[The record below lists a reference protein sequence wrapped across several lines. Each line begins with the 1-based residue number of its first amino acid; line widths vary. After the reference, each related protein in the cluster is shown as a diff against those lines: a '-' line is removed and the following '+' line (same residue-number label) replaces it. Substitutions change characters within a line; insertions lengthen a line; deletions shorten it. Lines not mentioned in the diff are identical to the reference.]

1 MLSSPQSGEYTMTQF
16 FQKKIAVITGAS
28 SGIGLGIAQEL
39 SALGATVIITGRDKN
54 KLEMAVNTLGP
65 DACQFQVDVS
75 SLTELNA
82 FYEQIHSRFGR
93 IDILIANAGMGEI
106 EPLGQITP
114 EKFDLQFTTNVRG
127 ITFTV
132 QKALPLMKPGSSI
145 VITGSTASINPGEGL
160 SVYGGTKA
168 ALRAMVRSWILDI
181 KGAGV
186 RINILSPG
194 PVDTQSLRDFLPEP
208 VDAILQSLR
217 DRSPIGRIGRTEE
230 IAKAV
235 IFLASDDAGYING
248 AEIFADGGASQI

>member
-1 MLSSPQSGEYTMTQF
+1 MTHAF
-16 FQKKIAVITGAS
+16 KNKIAVVTGAS

-39 SALGATVIITGRDKN
+39 AAQGATVIITGRDNN
-54 KLEMAVNTLGP
+54 KLQSALSTLGP
-65 DACQFQVDVS
+65 DASQYPVDVS
-75 SLTELNA
+75 SLSELDA
-82 FYEQIHSRFGR
+82 FYEQIRSRFGR
-93 IDILIANAGMGEI
+93 IDVLIANAGMGEI

-114 EKFDLQFTTNVRG
+114 EKFDHQFTTNVRG

-132 QKALPLMKPGSSI
+132 QKALALMPPGSSI
-145 VITGSTASINPGEGL
+145 VITGSTASINPGEGM

-181 KGAGV
+181 KGSGV

-194 PVDTQSLRDFLPEP
+194 PVDTQSLREFLPEP

-217 DRSPIGRIGRTEE
+217 DRSPIGRIGRTDE

-235 IFLASDDAGYING
+235 TFLASDHAGYING

>member
-1 MLSSPQSGEYTMTQF
+1 M
-16 FQKKIAVITGAS
+16 
-28 SGIGLGIAQEL
+28 
-39 SALGATVIITGRDKN
+39 
-54 KLEMAVNTLGP
+54 
-65 DACQFQVDVS
+65 DVS
-75 SLTELNA
+75 SLSELDN
-82 FYEQIHSRFGR
+82 FYKQILSRFGR
-93 IDILIANAGMGEI
+93 IDILIANAGMGEF

-114 EKFDLQFTTNVRG
+114 EKFDCQFTTNVRG
-127 ITFTV
+127 VTFTV

-145 VITGSTASINPGEGL
+145 IITGSTASINPGQGL
-160 SVYGGTKA
+160 IVYGGTKA

-194 PVDTQSLRDFLPEP
+194 PVDTQSLHDFLPDP

-217 DRSPIGRIGRTEE
+217 DRSPIGRIGQTEE

-235 IFLASDDAGYING
+235 VFLASDEASYING

>member
-1 MLSSPQSGEYTMTQF
+1 MTQS
-16 FQKKIAVITGAS
+16 FQNKIAVITGAS

-39 SALGATVIITGRDKN
+39 SALGATVIITGRNKN
-54 KLEMAVNTLGP
+54 KLELAVSTLGP
-65 DACQFQVDVS
+65 NACQFQVDVS
-75 SLTELNA
+75 NLTELNT
-82 FYEQIHSRFGR
+82 FYEQIRSRFGR

-181 KGAGV
+181 KGAGI

-217 DRSPIGRIGRTEE
+217 DRSPLGRIGRTEE

-235 IFLASDDAGYING
+235 VFLSSDAAAYING

>member
-1 MLSSPQSGEYTMTQF
+1 MTQS
-16 FQKKIAVITGAS
+16 FQNKIAVITGAS

-39 SALGATVIITGRDKN
+39 SSLGATVIITGRDKN
-54 KLEMAVNTLGP
+54 KLELAVSTLGP
-65 DACQFQVDVS
+65 NACQFQMDVS
-75 SLTELNA
+75 NLTELNT
-82 FYEQIHSRFGR
+82 FYEQIRSRFGR

-181 KGAGV
+181 KGAGI

-217 DRSPIGRIGRTEE
+217 DRSPLGRIGRTEE

-235 IFLASDDAGYING
+235 AFLSSDAAAYING

>member
-1 MLSSPQSGEYTMTQF
+1 MTQSF
-16 FQKKIAVITGAS
+16 HKKIAVVTGAS

-39 SALGATVIITGRDKN
+39 AAHGATVIITGRDQN
-54 KLEMAVNTLGP
+54 KLESALSTLGP
-65 DACQFQVDVS
+65 GASQFQVDVS
-75 SLTELNA
+75 SLASLDE
-82 FYEQIHSRFGR
+82 FYEQILSRFGR
-93 IDILIANAGMGEI
+93 IDILVANAGMGEI
-106 EPLGQITP
+106 EPLGHITP
-114 EKFDLQFTTNVRG
+114 EKFDRQFTTNVRG

-145 VITGSTASINPGEGL
+145 VITGSSASINPGEGL

-181 KGAGV
+181 KGTGV

-208 VDAILQSLR
+208 VDVILQSLC
-217 DRSPIGRIGRTEE
+217 DRSPIGRIGQTKE
-230 IAKAV
+230 IAKAAV
-235 IFLASDDAGYING
+235 FLASEDASYING

>member
-1 MLSSPQSGEYTMTQF
+1 MTHS
-16 FQKKIAVITGAS
+16 FQNKIAVVTGAS
-28 SGIGLGIAQEL
+28 SGIGLGVAQEL
-39 SALGATVIITGRDKN
+39 ATLGATVIITGRDKN
-54 KLEMAVNTLGP
+54 KLESALSTLGP
-65 DACQFQVDVS
+65 DASQFQVDVS
-75 SLTELNA
+75 NLSELDD
-82 FYEQIHSRFGR
+82 FYQQILSRFGR
-93 IDILIANAGMGEI
+93 IDILIANAGMGEF

-114 EKFDLQFTTNVRG
+114 EKFDRQFTTNVRG

-145 VITGSTASINPGEGL
+145 VITGSTASINPGQGL

-194 PVDTQSLRDFLPEP
+194 PVDTQSLHDFLPEP

-217 DRSPIGRIGRTEE
+217 DRSPIGRIGQTDE

-235 IFLASDDAGYING
+235 VFLASDDASYING

>member
-1 MLSSPQSGEYTMTQF
+1 MSHSLQN
-16 FQKKIAVITGAS
+16 KIAVVTGAS

-39 SALGATVIITGRDKN
+39 AASGATVIITGRDKQ
-54 KLEMAVNTLGP
+54 KLESAVSTLGP
-65 DACQFQVDVS
+65 EARKYQVDVS
-75 SLTELNA
+75 SLSGLDD
-82 FYEQIHSRFGR
+82 FYEQIRSQFGR

-208 VDAILQSLR
+208 VDAILQALR
-217 DRSPIGRIGRTEE
+217 DRSPIGRIGRTDE

-235 IFLASDDAGYING
+235 VFLASDNASYING

>member
-1 MLSSPQSGEYTMTQF
+1 MTQSF
-16 FQKKIAVITGAS
+16 HKKIAVVTGAS

-39 SALGATVIITGRDKN
+39 AAHGATVIITGRDQN
-54 KLEMAVNTLGP
+54 KLESALSTLGP
-65 DACQFQVDVS
+65 GASQFQVDVS
-75 SLTELNA
+75 SLASLDE
-82 FYEQIHSRFGR
+82 FYEQILSRFGR

-106 EPLGQITP
+106 EPLGHITP
-114 EKFDLQFTTNVRG
+114 EKFDRQFTTNVRG

-132 QKALPLMKPGSSI
+132 QKALPLMKPGSSV
-145 VITGSTASINPGEGL
+145 VITGSSASINPGEGL

-168 ALRAMVRSWILDI
+168 ALRGMVRSWILDI
-181 KGAGV
+181 KGTGV

-217 DRSPIGRIGRTEE
+217 DRSPIGRIGQTKE
-230 IAKAV
+230 IAKAAV
-235 IFLASDDAGYING
+235 FLASEDASYING

>member
-1 MLSSPQSGEYTMTQF
+1 MTQSF
-16 FQKKIAVITGAS
+16 HKKIAVVTGAS

-39 SALGATVIITGRDKN
+39 AAHGATVIITGRDQN
-54 KLEMAVNTLGP
+54 KLESALSTLGP
-65 DACQFQVDVS
+65 GASQFQVDVS
-75 SLTELNA
+75 SLASLDE
-82 FYEQIHSRFGR
+82 FYEQILSRFGR
-93 IDILIANAGMGEI
+93 IDILVANAGMGEI
-106 EPLGQITP
+106 EPLGHITP
-114 EKFDLQFTTNVRG
+114 EKFDRQFTTNVRG

-145 VITGSTASINPGEGL
+145 VITGSSASINPGEGL

-181 KGAGV
+181 KGTGV

-208 VDAILQSLR
+208 VDSILQSLR
-217 DRSPIGRIGRTEE
+217 DRSPIGRIGQTKE
-230 IAKAV
+230 IAKAAV
-235 IFLASDDAGYING
+235 FLASEDASYING

>member
-1 MLSSPQSGEYTMTQF
+1 MTQS
-16 FQKKIAVITGAS
+16 FQNKIAVITGAS

-54 KLEMAVNTLGP
+54 KLELAVSTLGP
-65 DACQFQVDVS
+65 NACQFRVDVS
-75 SLTELNA
+75 NLTELNT
-82 FYEQIHSRFGR
+82 FYEQIRSRFGR

-181 KGAGV
+181 KGAGI

-217 DRSPIGRIGRTEE
+217 DRSPLGRIGRTEE

-235 IFLASDDAGYING
+235 VFLSSDAAAYING

>member
-1 MLSSPQSGEYTMTQF
+1 MTQSF
-16 FQKKIAVITGAS
+16 HKKIAVVTGAS

-39 SALGATVIITGRDKN
+39 AAQGATVIITGRDQN
-54 KLEMAVNTLGP
+54 KLGAALSTLGSG
-65 DACQFQVDVS
+65 ASQFQVDVS
-75 SLTELNA
+75 SLASLDE
-82 FYEQIHSRFGR
+82 FYEQILSRFGR

-106 EPLGQITP
+106 EPLGHITP
-114 EKFDLQFTTNVRG
+114 EKFDRQFTTNVRG

-145 VITGSTASINPGEGL
+145 VITGSSASINPGEGL

-181 KGAGV
+181 KGTGV

-217 DRSPIGRIGRTEE
+217 DRSPIGRIGQTKE
-230 IAKAV
+230 IAKAAV
-235 IFLASDDAGYING
+235 FLASEDASYING

>member
-1 MLSSPQSGEYTMTQF
+1 MTQF

-82 FYEQIHSRFGR
+82 FYEQIRSRFGR

-145 VITGSTASINPGEGL
+145 VITGSTASINPGEGM
-160 SVYGGTKA
+160 SVYGATKA

>member
-1 MLSSPQSGEYTMTQF
+1 MTQF

-82 FYEQIHSRFGR
+82 FYEQIRSRFGR

-145 VITGSTASINPGEGL
+145 VITGSTASINPGEGM

>member
-1 MLSSPQSGEYTMTQF
+1 MTQS

-54 KLEMAVNTLGP
+54 KLELAVSTLGP
-65 DACQFQVDVS
+65 AAYQFQVDVS

-82 FYEQIHSRFGR
+82 FYEQIRSRFGR

-181 KGAGV
+181 KGAGI

-194 PVDTQSLRDFLPEP
+194 PVDTQSLRDFLPKP

-248 AEIFADGGASQI
+248 AEIFADGGASQT

>member
-1 MLSSPQSGEYTMTQF
+1 MTQF

-39 SALGATVIITGRDKN
+39 SALGSTVIITGRDKN

-145 VITGSTASINPGEGL
+145 VITGSTASINPGEGM

>member
-1 MLSSPQSGEYTMTQF
+1 MTQS
-16 FQKKIAVITGAS
+16 FQNKIAVITGAS
-28 SGIGLGIAQEL
+28 SGIGLGIAQEF
-39 SALGATVIITGRDKN
+39 SSLGATVIITGRDKN
-54 KLEMAVNTLGP
+54 KLELAVSTLGP
-65 DACQFQVDVS
+65 NACQFQMDVS
-75 SLTELNA
+75 NLTELNT
-82 FYEQIHSRFGR
+82 FYEQIRSRFGR

-181 KGAGV
+181 KGAGI

-208 VDAILQSLR
+208 VDAIMQSLR

-235 IFLASDDAGYING
+235 VFLSSDAAAYING

>member
-1 MLSSPQSGEYTMTQF
+1 MTQF

>member
-1 MLSSPQSGEYTMTQF
+1 MTQF

-145 VITGSTASINPGEGL
+145 VITGSTASINPGEGM

>member
-1 MLSSPQSGEYTMTQF
+1 MTQSF
-16 FQKKIAVITGAS
+16 HKKIAVITGAS

-39 SALGATVIITGRDKN
+39 AAHGATVIITGRDQN
-54 KLEMAVNTLGP
+54 KLESALSTLGP
-65 DACQFQVDVS
+65 GASQFQVDVS
-75 SLTELNA
+75 SLASLDE
-82 FYEQIHSRFGR
+82 FYEQILSRFGR

-106 EPLGQITP
+106 EPLGHITP
-114 EKFDLQFTTNVRG
+114 EKFDRQFTTNVRG
-127 ITFTV
+127 TTFTV

-145 VITGSTASINPGEGL
+145 VITGSSASINPGEGL

-181 KGAGV
+181 KGTGV

-217 DRSPIGRIGRTEE
+217 DRSPIGRIGQTKE
-230 IAKAV
+230 IAKAAV
-235 IFLASDDAGYING
+235 FLASEDASYING

>member
-1 MLSSPQSGEYTMTQF
+1 MTQAF
-16 FQKKIAVITGAS
+16 NKKIAVVTGGS

-39 SALGATVIITGRDKN
+39 AAQGATVIITGRDN
-54 KLEMAVNTLGP
+54 HKLNSALSTLGP
-65 DACQFQVDVS
+65 DASQYSVDVS
-75 SLTELNA
+75 RLSELDA
-82 FYEQIHSRFGR
+82 FYEQIRSRYGR
-93 IDILIANAGMGEI
+93 IDVLIANAGMGEI

-114 EKFDLQFTTNVRG
+114 EKFDRQFTTNVRG

-132 QKALPLMKPGSSI
+132 QKTLALMPPGSSI
-145 VITGSTASINPGEGL
+145 VITGSTASINPGEGM

-181 KGAGV
+181 KGSGI

-235 IFLASDDAGYING
+235 TFLASDDAGYING